1 VSLLFYIFINLRNRH
16 IFVLDVIAWCVAAPL
31 ALALRLDGFAEHHKY
46 ISALIVYI
54 ALAIPLRALVFRAF
68 GLYARYWRYASVDEL
83 LLITVAVGTATVPL
97 ALLFSGLV
105 PFINVFNNDLPRSIP
120 LIDGGLVFT
129 AASGVRFSVRLA
141 ERFRHQQLNH
151 QAQRTRVVIFGA
163 GDAGT
168 MLVREMQQNPAL
180 GLVPVAFLDAD
191 RAKHGTWILGVPVVG
206 DRTKLHEVVEKYK
219 VQQAIIAMP
228 SAPGKTIRELARLC
242 REINLPVKT
251 APGVFE
257 LRDGSVTVGQL
268 RSIDITDLL
277 RREPVQIEMDAIA
290 ALLRGK
296 RVLVTGAGG
305 SIGSELCRQIARC
318 APAQLFLLGHGE
330 NTIFDIHNELKRFQV
345 SSSKLE
351 VGSDYQTP
359 NSEPRTSNFELQS
372 PISNLQ
378 SPASNLHPLIADI
391 RDCARLRAIF
401 QRHRPQIVFHAAAH
415 KHVPLMEANIEDAI
429 TNNVLG
435 TRNLIECAIETDVEH
450 FVLISTDKAVNPTS
464 VMGATKR
471 VAEMLVQDAAA
482 RTGKNFVAVRFGNV
496 LDSRGSVVPLFRKQ
510 IAAGG
515 PVTITHPDVRRFFMT
530 IPEAVQLVLQTLVF
544 AEPGAI
550 FVLDMGEPIKIV
562 DLAHDLIRLSGYEPD
577 EIPIEFIG
585 LRPGEKLYEE
595 LFVPEENYCRTAHPK
610 IFIAQNGNVP
620 ISNPQSPI
628 SNLPIDALIA
638 VAQRGDADTARRLLR
653 EIVPEYQGGAAMG
666 M

>member
-1 VSLLFYIFINLRNRH
+1 MPRLLRLLASLRNRH
-16 IFVLDVIAWCVAAPL
+16 IFALDVLAWCFAAPL
-31 ALALRLDGFAEHHKY
+31 ALALRLDGFAEHPKY
-46 ISALIVYI
+46 LVALVVYL
-54 ALAIPLRALVFRAF
+54 AVAIPLRAAIFRAF
-68 GLYARYWRYASVDEL
+68 GLYARYWRYASIDEL
-83 LLITVAVGTATVPL
+83 ILITSAIIVATAPLVVLFSVFVPL
-97 ALLFSGLV
+97 TNWLGN
-105 PFINVFNNDLPRSIP
+105 PLPRSVP
-120 LIDGGLVFT
+120 LIDGGLVLAT
-129 AASGVRFSVRLA
+129 ASGVRFSIRAA
-141 ERFRHQQLNH
+141 ERFRRRSDTQTN
-151 QAQRTRVVIFGA
+151 ATRVVIFGA

-206 DRTKLHEVVEKYK
+206 DRTKLREVVEKYR

-228 SAPGKTIRELARLC
+228 SAPGKTIRELARAC

-268 RSIDITDLL
+268 RPIDITDLL
-277 RREPVQIEMDAIA
+277 RRAPVQIEMDAIA

-318 APAQLFLLGHGE
+318 APAQLLLLGHGE
-330 NTIFDIHNELKRFQV
+330 NTIFDIHNELKTYHV
-345 SSSKLE
+345 SRIA
-351 VGSDYQTP
+351 Y
-359 NSEPRTSNFELQS
+359 
-372 PISNLQ
+372 
-378 SPASNLHPLIADI
+378 HPLIADI
-391 RDCARLRAIF
+391 RDLTRLRAIF
-401 QRHRPQIVFHAAAH
+401 QRYRPQIVFHAAAH

-435 TRNLIECAIETDVEH
+435 TRNLIECALETDVAH

-471 VAEMLVQDAAA
+471 IAEMLVQDAAA

-515 PVTITHPDVRRFFMT
+515 PITITHPDVRRFFMT
-530 IPEAVQLVLQTLVF
+530 IPEAVRLVLQTLVF

-550 FVLDMGEPIKIV
+550 FVLDMGEPVKIV

-585 LRPGEKLYEE
+585 LRPGEKLHEE
-595 LFVPEENYCRTAHPK
+595 LFVPSENYRRTAHPK
-610 IFIAQNGNVP
+610 IFIASNGRQTSIDNRQLTSV
-620 ISNPQSPI
+620 NCV
-628 SNLPIDALIA
+628 DALVSA
-638 VAQRGDADTARRLLR
+638 AQRGDADTARRLLR
-653 EIVPEYQGGAAMG
+653 EIVPEYQGGTAIG